1 MVAQAE
7 TLGQRT
13 SRVYPWSRQAAL
25 AGAAIFLTLTL
36 VGLTADDLRVRRA
49 LPRESAAAHAYMA
62 AMVENDPAGMWAS
75 YSASARRAHGGDQ
88 AAFVAYMRLGTHPRT
103 GPANPFALVATVPLD
118 TGQAL
123 LFYRVT
129 LVTAAEPS
137 HILVP
142 VVIDPAGAVEEAGGD
157 GLFFAPP
164 QAP

>member
-1 MVAQAE
+1 MVADAG
-7 TLGQRT
+7 TLGRRT
-13 SRVYPWSRQAAL
+13 GDVYLRPRRAAIAGVAILLASAL
-25 AGAAIFLTLTL
+25 AGL
-36 VGLTADDLRVRRA
+36 VVDDLRVRRD
-49 LPRESAAAHAYMA
+49 LPHESGAAHAYMA
-62 AMVENDPAGMWAS
+62 AMVENDPAEMWAS
-75 YSASARRAHGGDQ
+75 YSASARRALGGDE
-88 AAFVAYMRLGTHPRT
+88 AAFVAYMRLGTHPRS
-103 GPANPFALVATVPLD
+103 GPANPFALVAAVPLD
-118 TGQAL
+118 TGETL